1 MKILKISTILVIS
14 CLIFFAA
21 KSGASSYFSSL
32 NKLTYVLNLVDEIY
46 VEEPDIEELIEGSI
60 RGLLET
66 LDPHSSYISS
76 EEFEKIKE
84 TFDQEFEGIGI
95 EFSILDGFITVI
107 SPIPETPS
115 ERAGLMAGDQFV
127 KINGESAYK
136 IQQDEV
142 IKKLRGPKGSSV
154 TITVSRSGVD
164 NFDVI
169 LVRDK
174 IPITSVLASFLYNDD
189 TGYIKVNRFAKK
201 TFREISNSIDSLE
214 NYGMENLILDLRN
227 NGGGLMDQ
235 AVELLDMFVNSNDTL
250 LYTKGRIPQA
260 NEVFYATQNYL
271 DKRFPIIVLIN
282 RSSASASEI
291 IAGGMQDLDRGI
303 VVGETSFGK
312 GLVQRQI
319 PLQDGS
325 AARITIA
332 QYFTPSGRLIQ
343 RDFSDGLY
351 DYYDDLNSQNR
362 EISNL
367 DSLPQFY
374 TKKGRTV
381 YGGGGITPDIYIKND
396 VLSEDSRKL
405 LFNPD
410 RLLFKFANDIKNEK
424 KVTNKISLQNF
435 KKWANQNDYKN
446 INKLDSDSLKLNWD
460 YIANN
465 ILAEVNKSLYDKNM
479 YYKTLLNEDK
489 QFQAALENLKLAK
502 SILN

>member
-1 MKILKISTILVIS
+1 
-14 CLIFFAA
+14 
-21 KSGASSYFSSL
+21 
-32 NKLTYVLNLVDEIY
+32 
-46 VEEPDIEELIEGSI
+46 
-60 RGLLET
+60 
-66 LDPHSSYISS
+66 
-76 EEFEKIKE
+76 
-84 TFDQEFEGIGI
+84 
-95 EFSILDGFITVI
+95 
-107 SPIPETPS
+107 
-115 ERAGLMAGDQFV
+115 
-127 KINGESAYK
+127 
-136 IQQDEV
+136 
-142 IKKLRGPKGSSV
+142 
-154 TITVSRSGVD
+154 
-164 NFDVI
+164 
-169 LVRDK
+169 
-174 IPITSVLASFLYNDD
+174 
-189 TGYIKVNRFAKK
+189 
-201 TFREISNSIDSLE
+201 
-214 NYGMENLILDLRN
+214 
-227 NGGGLMDQ
+227 MDQ

-260 NEVFYATQNYL
+260 NEIFYATQNYL

-343 RDFSDGLY
+343 RDFSEGLY

-424 KVTNKISLQNF
+424 KVANKISLQNF
-435 KKWANQNDYKN
+435 KKWVDQNDYQSV
-446 INKLDSDSLKLNWD
+446 NKLDSDSLKLNWD
-460 YIANN
+460 YISNN

-479 YYKTLLNEDK
+479 YYKTLLNVDK

>member
-1 MKILKISTILVIS
+1 MK
-14 CLIFFAA
+14 
-21 KSGASSYFSSL
+21 
-32 NKLTYVLNLVDEIY
+32 
-46 VEEPDIEELIEGSI
+46 
-60 RGLLET
+60 
-66 LDPHSSYISS
+66 
-76 EEFEKIKE
+76 
-84 TFDQEFEGIGI
+84 
-95 EFSILDGFITVI
+95 
-107 SPIPETPS
+107 
-115 ERAGLMAGDQFV
+115 
-127 KINGESAYK
+127 
-136 IQQDEV
+136 
-142 IKKLRGPKGSSV
+142 
-154 TITVSRSGVD
+154 
-164 NFDVI
+164 
-169 LVRDK
+169 
-174 IPITSVLASFLYNDD
+174 
-189 TGYIKVNRFAKK
+189 
-201 TFREISNSIDSLE
+201 
-214 NYGMENLILDLRN
+214 NLILDLRN

-374 TKKGRTV
+374 TKKGRIV
-381 YGGGGITPDIYIKND
+381 YGGGGIAPDIYIKND
-396 VLSEDSRKL
+396 VLSEDARKL

-435 KKWANQNDYKN
+435 KKWANQNDYQS

-479 YYKTLLNEDK
+479 YYKTLLKEDK

>member
-1 MKILKISTILVIS
+1 
-14 CLIFFAA
+14 
-21 KSGASSYFSSL
+21 
-32 NKLTYVLNLVDEIY
+32 
-46 VEEPDIEELIEGSI
+46 
-60 RGLLET
+60 
-66 LDPHSSYISS
+66 
-76 EEFEKIKE
+76 
-84 TFDQEFEGIGI
+84 
-95 EFSILDGFITVI
+95 
-107 SPIPETPS
+107 
-115 ERAGLMAGDQFV
+115 MAGDQFV

-351 DYYDDLNSQNR
+351 DYYDDLNNQNR

-435 KKWANQNDYKN
+435 KKWADQNDYQS

-460 YIANN
+460 YISNN